1 MSHPEEP
8 RIDFASLARKL
19 RAKGSLI
26 QLEATNLQQQ
36 GKDEDAERLAAPAQ
50 ELMVMADQLEAWR
63 EASAEDLR
71 RVALTIALQRYAL
84 DEFEFKSG
92 PAMRAKHKT
101 LFEEAADITDGTA
114 GELDRIAQQLDP
126 RDLEEN
132 DHA

>member
-1 MSHPEEP
+1 MSDA
-8 RIDFASLARKL
+8 IDFESLTRKI
-19 RAKGSLI
+19 RAKGVAVE
-26 QLEATNLQQQ
+26 LEAANLRQQ
-36 GKDEDAERLAAPAQ
+36 GEEEGAERLAAPARD
-50 ELMVMADQLEAWR
+50 LLAMADQLEAWR

-114 GELDRIAQQLDP
+114 GELDRIAQQLHP
-126 RDLEEN
+126 LRQEET
-132 DHA
+132 HHE